1 MYSYGLMF
9 ESFLLSWFESV
20 DILVCLHLIQLLV
33 NLLQTL
39 PQLTMRKSLIAHY
52 ERNAHWILSSS
63 IFGTGQ
69 QVSVD
74 FPTSLWLLILYRLML
89 VSLKLLSL
97 QGLSLVV
104 CVDTNER
111 ATVMSTQCAFD
122 GLLVN
127 WDIVILLI
135 MLFLVSLIVWKVHLV
150 RAYNIL
156 FRKNII
162 HRVITAQWC
171 NSLILLVLVGVKRKY
186 HLLLLLVL
194 RICDFTL
201 SFIQVLPWPITL
213 LGQLL
218 CLYLR

>member
-1 MYSYGLMF
+1 MHSYGLMF
-9 ESFLLSWFESV
+9 DGFLLSWFESV

-39 PQLTMRKSLIAHY
+39 SQLTMRKSLIAHY
-52 ERNAHWILSSS
+52 KRNAHWILSSS

-74 FPTSLWLLILYRLML
+74 FPTSLWLLILYSLML
-89 VSLKLLSL
+89 VSIKLLGL

-104 CVDTNER
+104 CVYTNER

-127 WDIVILLI
+127 RCIVILLI
-135 MLFLVSLIVWKVHLV
+135 MLFLISLMVWKVHLV
-150 RAYNIL
+150 RANNIL
-156 FRKNII
+156 FRKHIV
-162 HRVITAQWC
+162 HRVIAAQRC
-171 NSLILLVLVGVKRKY
+171 NSLILLVLVGVKRKD
-186 HLLLLLVL
+186 HLLLLLV
-194 RICDFTL
+194 RICEFTL
-201 SFIQVLPWPITL
+201 SFIQVLPRPFTL